1 MTVIIFPELFINLEE
16 AVIIAWVLL
25 SLPSMNLLVEEV
37 IHYEIAV
44 DTSSNIHI
52 IYLRLLEI
60 GINGDL

>member
-25 SLPSMNLLVEEV
+25 GLPSMNLLVEEV

>member
-25 SLPSMNLLVEEV
+25 GLPSMNLLVEEV
-37 IHYEIAV
+37 IYYEIAV